1 MVDRRIACYIGA
13 MTLNVFI
20 GLAALIAL
28 LPSALLTAR
37 GQAGRNDR
45 LYWLLLA
52 VAVVGQL
59 AWAVVVFRDHWQT
72 GVAAALSISVAA
84 TVILFVAVVAIS
96 RQAWRL
102 TPLTMIYLAVLGLLG
117 LVLQGVAGRPLSSGV
132 ADPWFV
138 AHIGI
143 SVAAYALLTLAAI
156 AGLGVILQERA
167 LKRKRPTKLT
177 HLLPSVADG
186 EGLQTRLLA
195 FCEGV
200 LLLGILSGIAIRYR
214 ATGEITAIDHKTLF
228 TVLAFVVVGLL
239 LAAHYRAGIR
249 GRGAARWVLAAYLL
263 LTLAYPGVK
272 FVNDVLAA
280 GIS

>member
-1 MVDRRIACYIGA
+1 

-20 GLAALIAL
+20 GLAAVIAL

-59 AWAVVVFRDHWQT
+59 AWAAVVFRDHWQT
-72 GVAAALSISVAA
+72 GVAAALSVSVSA
-84 TVILFVAVVAIS
+84 TVILFAATVAIS

-102 TPLTMIYLAVLGLLG
+102 TPLTMLYLAVLGLLG
-117 LVLQGVAGRPLSSGV
+117 LALQGVAGRPLSSGA
-132 ADPWFV
+132 ADPWLV

-156 AGLGVILQERA
+156 AGLGVIVQERA
-167 LKRKRPTKLT
+167 LKRKRPTALT

-195 FCEGV
+195 VCEGV

-214 ATGEITAIDHKTLF
+214 TTGEITAIDHKTLF

-280 GIS
+280 GAS